1 MEQQKFIKILRKVI
15 KEEVESVIKQELTSI
30 LKEGLQSTV
39 NSLQESKKNKKP
51 VTKSV
56 KKKTHFKDN
65 KFSDILNDT
74 EYLSEHRSV
83 SDYADLMKE
92 DIVMSSKDA
101 MGFGVQ
107 RTQSTIMTDPESGKS
122 MKVAPSVQKAM
133 NRDYSGLMKAIDKKR
148 GN

>member
-1 MEQQKFIKILRKVI
+1 MRTKNKFRLANARKLLTLIFIKKEENMEQQKFIKILRKVI
-15 KEEVESVIKQELTSI
+15 KEEVEAVIKQELTSI

-39 NSLQESKKNKKP
+39 NSLQERKENKKP

-92 DIVMSSKDA
+92 DIVMTSKDA
-101 MGFGVQ
+101 QGFNFRKSQNNV
-107 RTQSTIMTDPESGKS
+107 ITDPET
-122 MKVAPSVQKAM
+122 
-133 NRDYSGLMKAIDKKR
+133 
-148 GN
+148 